1 MCCIFSPFI
10 NFIFLLYKNFEYSS
24 LVTAGRRICRFES
37 DAGEEAPLP
46 ANEVGGGHR

>member
-1 MCCIFSPFI
+1 MQ
-10 NFIFLLYKNFEYSS
+10 LLLFQLLHLPLHHSS